1 MGVFRVDIEIRRP
14 GRRSRWVSVRQVLVD
29 SGSEMTWLP
38 ERLLRSIGIDVFK
51 RDQRFVMANGL
62 EITRDVGVAV
72 IRSGDFK
79 TVDEVVFG
87 RTGDLALLGA
97 HTLEGFNASV
107 DARRKRLVPS
117 GPIPAA
123 GGGRAV
129 ASNSCVVAKPWSG
142 RAASADHGRVGGQ
155 LEADRVESDATNRSM
170 SWRS

>member
-1 MGVFRVDIEIRRP
+1 MGAFRVDIDICRP

-29 SGSEMTWLP
+29 SGSWMTWLP

-87 RTGDLALLGA
+87 RTGDLARLGA

-117 GPIPAA
+117 GPILVA
-123 GGGRAV
+123 GGGR
-129 ASNSCVVAKPWSG
+129 VVVLA
-142 RAASADHGRVGGQ
+142 RN
-155 LEADRVESDATNRSM
+155 RVEGFRCSTARGGGAIVPMSEFPACTTNSPL
-170 SWRS
+170 